1 MVAWPGGCTVLE
13 FRILGPF
20 EVVADDR
27 SVPLGGYKQRALL
40 AVLLLHRGEVVSSD
54 RLIDELWGERA
65 PATATKTL
73 QVYVSNLRKVLGD
86 GLLTTRGR
94 GYEFAPAADQVDCDR
109 FQRLARD
116 GRDALQRGDP
126 RAARVRLHD
135 ALELW
140 RGPPLSD
147 FSYEQFAQAEIAR
160 LEEARLAAVEDR
172 IEADLALGQG
182 AALVPELEALAR
194 EHPRRE
200 RLHGHLML
208 ALYRSGRQADAL
220 ERYHQ
225 ARRMLVDQFG
235 IEPGPS
241 LKDLEHRILNQD
253 PVLGRTRSPP
263 SPTVPRRLVPLLA
276 LAGLLL
282 VAAAAAATLELAGGH
297 GHSAA
302 LLRSRS
308 DSVAMISPTSGQQR
322 ASFPVGN
329 NPGSVAVGA
338 GAAWTANADDET
350 VTRIDLVSHAE
361 RTYGTKGIPLDL
373 AVGDGSLWILDG
385 NGEPFVAP
393 KSVSRL
399 DPITSSLA
407 TIALPEAPRT
417 GTPPLYDMALDP
429 QGAWVI
435 SGDTSVSR
443 VDPDSNRVV
452 QTIRNLNPLGI
463 ASGPEGTWVIEGGP
477 NAAVARLSPYS
488 QKVAQRIGI
497 PARSLSGSIAIGAGA
512 IWLTDPIAGELWRID
527 PIPTPVERSIRF
539 APGVSD
545 VAYGAGALWVANA
558 ETRTLSRLNPRT
570 NRITQ
575 TIQIGNIP
583 GRLVVGGG
591 GVWIV
596 ITAADKVQ
604 SEPGRP
610 TGATIGALMQQSG
623 CPRAPVLWT
632 AVPSHCVYMT
642 GPPAR

>member
-1 MVAWPGGCTVLE
+1 VLE

-27 SVPLGGYKQRALL
+27 SVPLGGNKQRALL

-109 FQRLARD
+109 FQRLARE
-116 GRDALQRGDP
+116 GQDALQRGDP

-160 LEEARLAAVEDR
+160 LEEVRRAVVEDR

-182 AALVPELEALAR
+182 ASLVPELEALAR
-194 EHPRRE
+194 EHPLRE

-208 ALYRSGRQADAL
+208 ALYRSGRQVDAL

-225 ARRMLVDQFG
+225 ARRMLDQFG

-253 PVLGRTRSPP
+253 PVLRQTRSPP

-308 DSVAMISPTSGQQR
+308 DSVAMFSPTSGQQR

-329 NPGSVAVGA
+329 NPSSVAVGA
-338 GAAWTANADDET
+338 GAAWTANADDDT
-350 VTRIDLVSHAE
+350 ISRIDLVSHAE

-373 AVGDGSLWILDG
+373 AVGDGSLWILNG
-385 NGEPFVAP
+385 NAKPLLAP

-407 TIALPEAPRT
+407 TIPLPKAPHN
-417 GTPPLYDMALDP
+417 GPLPLYDMALGP
-429 QGAWVI
+429 QGVWVI
-435 SGDTSVSR
+435 SGDTASR
-443 VDPDSNRVV
+443 VDPDRNRVV
-452 QTIRNLNPLGI
+452 QTIRNLKPLGI

-477 NAAVARLSPYS
+477 NATVARLIPHS

-497 PARSLSGSIAIGAGA
+497 RPRTLSGSIAIGAGA
-512 IWLTDPIAGELWRID
+512 IWLTDPVAGELWRID
-527 PIPTPVERSIRF
+527 PTPTPVERSIRF

-545 VAYGAGALWVANA
+545 VAYGAGALWVANP
-558 ETRTLSRLNPRT
+558 ETRTLSRLDPRT

-583 GRLVVGGG
+583 GRLVIGGDG
-591 GVWIV
+591 MWIL

-604 SEPGRP
+604 SQPGQP
-610 TGATIGALMQQSG
+610 TGATIAAHLKESG
-623 CPRAPVLWT
+623 CLRAPVLWT
-632 AVPSHCVYMT
+632 APRSHCVSVT
-642 GPPAR
+642 GFPPP